1 MSNSTAVYIML
12 IRNDLLHYAGPPDR
26 SCRILW
32 IDSARS
38 LAYVFELHSKLAHPT
53 LVAYDSLVADMR
65 AGRAELLLRDPYAS
79 SADPA
84 TLPPRYLE
92 VRDRAWAIVH
102 ALIAHEPAI
111 YQARQRG
118 RLVQAQSALHGV
130 THPSVYRYLRRYWER
145 GQSPNALLPDYA
157 NSGARGKT
165 RGSSADVKRGRP
177 RKAGSGPGLN
187 ADAQIRATFRRAV
200 ARYVATHAEFS
211 RRGAY
216 RQMIA
221 EFYAAREA
229 QEQPSFGQF
238 SYWIDKD
245 HLARPGG
252 PDGAAMAS

>member
-1 MSNSTAVYIML
+1 ML
-12 IRNDLLHYAGPPDR
+12 IRNDLLHYPAPPAR

-53 LVAYDSLVADMR
+53 LVPYDALLADVR
-65 AGRAELLLRDPYAS
+65 EGRAEVLLRDPYAI

-92 VRDRAWAIVH
+92 VRDRAWAIVR
-102 ALIAHEPAI
+102 ALIADEPAI
-111 YQARQRG
+111 YQARLRG
-118 RLVQAQSALHGV
+118 RLVQEQSALHGV

-165 RGSSADVKRGRP
+165 RGSRAGVKRGRP
-177 RKAGSGPGLN
+177 RKPGSPPGLN

-221 EFYAAREA
+221 DFYASREA
-229 QEQPSFGQF
+229 QQQPSFGQF
-238 SYWIDKD
+238 SYWVDKD
-245 HLARPGG
+245 HLAARTR
-252 PDGAAMAS
+252 

>member
-1 MSNSTAVYIML
+1 ML
-12 IRNDLLHYAGPPDR
+12 IRNDLLHYAGPPAR

-32 IDSARS
+32 IDSTRS
-38 LAYVFELHSKLAHPT
+38 LAYVFELHVKLAQPV
-53 LVAYDSLVADMR
+53 LVPYAALLEDVR
-65 AGRAELLLRDPYAS
+65 EGRAELMLRDPYAS
-79 SADPA
+79 TADPA

-92 VRDRAWAIVH
+92 VRDRAWAIVR
-102 ALIAHEPAI
+102 ALIANEPAI
-111 YQARQRG
+111 YQARLRG
-118 RLVQAQSALHGV
+118 PLVQEQSTLHSV

-165 RGSSADVKRGRP
+165 RSASAGIKRGRP
-177 RKAGSGPGLN
+177 RKPGSPPGLN

-200 ARYVATHAEFS
+200 ARYLAKHGELS

-221 EFYAAREA
+221 DFYTRGDGQAC
-229 QEQPSFGQF
+229 PSFGQF

-245 HLARPGG
+245 HLAAHKR
-252 PDGAAMAS
+252 